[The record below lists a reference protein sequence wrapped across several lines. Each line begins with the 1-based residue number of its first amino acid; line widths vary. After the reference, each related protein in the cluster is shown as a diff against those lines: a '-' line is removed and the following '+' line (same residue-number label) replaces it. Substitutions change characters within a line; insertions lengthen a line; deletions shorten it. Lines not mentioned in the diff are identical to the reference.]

1 MRFRLIILLFSLCYF
16 SYSEGLGQSKV
27 EVIKFEDLQKI
38 MNLPSDTTLVI
49 HFWATW
55 CKPCVEELPIFEK
68 ISQDYFQKKVK
79 VLFISMDF
87 PKDVSIK
94 VPSFLKSNNIKSN
107 ILLLDEPDYNSWI
120 DVIDKDWSGTIP
132 ATLILNTNMRKRKF
146 FEGQVRAISF
156 LEELKTMLP
165 SSVEN

>member
-1 MRFRLIILLFSLCYF
+1 MRFRLMIFFFLLFYCSCHKSF
-16 SYSEGLGQSKV
+16 SQSKID
-27 EVIKFEDLQKI
+27 VIKFEDLQKI
-38 MNLPSDTTLVI
+38 MNQPNDTTLIV

-55 CKPCVEELPIFEK
+55 CKPCVEELPLFEK
-68 ISQDYFQKKVK
+68 ISQEYLQKKVK

-94 VPSFLKSNNIKSN
+94 VPSFLKSNNINSN
-107 ILLLDEPDYNSWI
+107 VLLLDEPDYNSWI

-146 FEGQVRAISF
+146 FEGQVKALSF
-156 LEELKTMLP
+156 LEELKTMIP

>member
-1 MRFRLIILLFSLCYF
+1 MRFRVIIFFFLLFYCSFHKSF
-16 SYSEGLGQSKV
+16 SQSKID
-27 EVIKFEDLQKI
+27 VIKFEDLQKI
-38 MNLPSDTTLVI
+38 MNQPNDTTLIV

-55 CKPCVEELPIFEK
+55 CKPCVEELPLFEK
-68 ISQDYFQKKVK
+68 ISQDYLQKKVK

-94 VPSFLKSNNIKSN
+94 VPSFLKSNNINSN

-146 FEGQVRAISF
+146 FEGPVKANLF
-156 LEELKTMLP
+156 LEDLKTMLP

>member
-1 MRFRLIILLFSLCYF
+1 MRFRLVVFFFLIFFSSCHEGF
-16 SYSEGLGQSKV
+16 SQSKID
-27 EVIKFEDLQKI
+27 VIKFEDLQKI
-38 MNLPSDTTLVI
+38 MNQPNDTTLIV

-68 ISQDYFQKKVK
+68 ISQEYLQKKVK

-87 PKDVSIK
+87 PKDVATK
-94 VPSFLKSNNIKSN
+94 VPSFLKSTNINSN
-107 ILLLDEPDYNSWI
+107 VLLLDEPDYNSWI

-146 FEGQVRAISF
+146 YEGPVKAMSF
-156 LEELKTMLP
+156 LEDLKTMLP

>member
-1 MRFRLIILLFSLCYF
+1 MRFRLIILIFSLFYF
-16 SYSEGLGQSKV
+16 SHFEGHSQSKV
-27 EVIKFEDLQKI
+27 DVIKFEDLQKI
-38 MNLPSDTTLVI
+38 MNLPNDTTLVI

-68 ISQDYFQKKVK
+68 ISQDYLQKKVK

-87 PKDVSIK
+87 PKDAPIK
-94 VPSFLKSNNIKSN
+94 VPSFLKSNNINSN

-146 FEGQVRAISF
+146 FEGPVKSMSF
-156 LEELKTMLP
+156 LEDLKTMLP